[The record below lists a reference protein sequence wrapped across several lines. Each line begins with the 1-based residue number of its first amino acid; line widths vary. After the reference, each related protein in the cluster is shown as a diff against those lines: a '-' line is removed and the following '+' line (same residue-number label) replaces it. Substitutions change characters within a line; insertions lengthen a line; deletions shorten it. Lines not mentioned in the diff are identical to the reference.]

1 MKVEHLL
8 VLAEPTSPYL
18 NHLERLAPGTTVTV
32 GLSEERLGPAI
43 ERAQVLLIGAP
54 KRDLLR
60 TLLPRARALRW
71 IHALSAGVENL
82 LFEEFIHSPLPLTN
96 SRGVYSGSLGEFAL
110 AAMLFFAKELRR
122 LVRQQA
128 EARWDQFM
136 PVELRGRTLGI
147 LGYGD
152 IGRAVAERAR
162 PFGMRILACRRRPSL
177 SEGDPLVDEVFP
189 LERRLEM
196 IAASDYLLLAMPH
209 TPGTYR
215 LMGEAEL
222 RAMKP
227 HSVLINIGR
236 GSTVD
241 EVALVKALEEGRLG
255 GAALDVFETEP
266 LPAGHAFWRLE
277 NVLLSP
283 HCADQTPTW
292 RDDAMALFLRNL
304 DRFEKGEP
312 LVNIVDKEAGY

>member
-1 MKVEHLL
+1 MNIDHLL
-8 VLAEPTSPYL
+8 VLADPSSSYL
-18 NHLERLAPGTTVTV
+18 KHLERLAPRITLTV
-32 GLSEERLGPAI
+32 GLSEERLVPAI
-43 ERAQVLLIGAP
+43 EQAQVLLVGAQ
-54 KRDLLR
+54 KKELLR

-82 LFEEFIHSPLPLTN
+82 LFEELIHSPLPLTN
-96 SRGVYSGSLGEFAL
+96 SKGVYSGSLGEFAL
-110 AAMLFFAKELRR
+110 AAMLFFAKDLRR
-122 LVRQQA
+122 LVRQQG
-128 EARWDQFM
+128 EARWEQYT

-162 PFGMRILACRRRPSL
+162 PFGMRVLACRRRPSR
-177 SEGDPLVDEVFP
+177 SEGDSLVDEVFP

-209 TPGTYR
+209 TPGTQR

-227 HSVLINIGR
+227 QSVLINIGR

-241 EVALVKALEEGRLG
+241 EQALVKALEEGRLR

-266 LPAGHAFWRLE
+266 LPPGHAFWRLE

-292 RDDAMALFLRNL
+292 RDDAVALFLRNL

-312 LVNIVDKEAGY
+312 LLNVVDKEAGY

>member
-1 MKVEHLL
+1 MNVEHLL
-8 VLAEPTSPYL
+8 VLADPASPYL
-18 NHLERLAPGTTVTV
+18 KHLEQLAPRITLTV
-32 GLSEERLGPAI
+32 GLSEEHLASAI
-43 ERAQVLLIGAP
+43 ERAQVLLVGAQ
-54 KRDLLR
+54 KKELLR
-60 TLLPRARALRW
+60 SLLPRARALRW
-71 IHALSAGVENL
+71 IHSLSAGVENL
-82 LFEEFIHSPLPLTN
+82 LFEELIHSPLPLTN
-96 SRGVYSGSLGEFAL
+96 SKGIYSGSLSEFAL

-128 EARWDQFM
+128 ESRWEQFM

-162 PFGMRILACRRRPSL
+162 PFGMRILACRRQPSR
-177 SEGDPLVDEVFP
+177 SEGDPLVDELFP

-196 IAASDYLLLAMPH
+196 IAASDYLLLALPH
-209 TPGTYR
+209 TSGTHR
-215 LMGEAEL
+215 MMGEAEL

-227 HSVLINIGR
+227 GSVLINIGR
-236 GSTVD
+236 GNTLD
-241 EVALVKALEEGRLG
+241 EQALVQALEEGRLR

-266 LPAGHAFWRLE
+266 LPVGHAFWRLE

-292 RDDAMALFLRNL
+292 REEAVALFLRNL

-312 LVNIVDKEAGY
+312 LMNIVDKEAGY

>member
-1 MKVEHLL
+1 MNVEHLL
-8 VLAEPTSPYL
+8 VLADPASPYL
-18 NHLERLAPGTTVTV
+18 KHLEQLAPRITLTV
-32 GLSEERLGPAI
+32 GLSEEHLASAI
-43 ERAQVLLIGAP
+43 ERAQVLLVGAQ
-54 KRDLLR
+54 KKELLR

-71 IHALSAGVENL
+71 IHSLSAGVENL
-82 LFEEFIHSPLPLTN
+82 LFEELIHSPLPLTN
-96 SRGVYSGSLGEFAL
+96 SKGIYSGSLSEFAL

-128 EARWDQFM
+128 ESRWEQFM

-162 PFGMRILACRRRPSL
+162 PFGMRILACRRQPSR
-177 SEGDPLVDEVFP
+177 SEGDPLVDGLFP

-196 IAASDYLLLAMPH
+196 IAASDYLLLALPH
-209 TPGTYR
+209 TSGTHR
-215 LMGEAEL
+215 MMGEAEL

-227 HSVLINIGR
+227 GSVLINIGR
-236 GSTVD
+236 GNTLD
-241 EVALVKALEEGRLG
+241 EQALVQALEEGRLR

-266 LPAGHAFWRLE
+266 LPVGHAFWRLE

-292 RDDAMALFLRNL
+292 REEAVALFLRNL

-312 LVNIVDKEAGY
+312 LMNIVDKEAGY